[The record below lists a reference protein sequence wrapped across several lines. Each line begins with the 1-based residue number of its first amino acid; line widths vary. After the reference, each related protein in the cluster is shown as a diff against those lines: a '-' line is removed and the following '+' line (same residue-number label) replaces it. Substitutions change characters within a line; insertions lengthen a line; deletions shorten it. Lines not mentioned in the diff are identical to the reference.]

1 MAVTNFGAG
10 HETMASTLTS
20 IMALLGS
27 HQDVQTQISQEVL
40 AMTDPSQYSTATRL
54 PIMQALIKEVK
65 RLYPVISMSLPR
77 KVPSGGLH
85 LHGFYFPPNTT
96 VGCNPVALHR
106 NTDVFGPDSH
116 LFNIARWLNADP
128 DTARN
133 MERVSLSWGGG
144 SRSCPGRHLAE
155 LVVFKLVPALVK
167 DFKIEAV
174 LPPEDEGRSY
184 FLSMLTGVKTRFID
198 RQAADSTT
206 ETQNPVS

>member
-1 MAVTNFGAG
+1 
-10 HETMASTLTS
+10 MASTLTS
-20 IMALLGS
+20 IMAVLGS
-27 HQDVQTQISQEVL
+27 LQDVQAQVSREVIST
-40 AMTDPSQYSTATRL
+40 TDPSQYSTATHL
-54 PIMQALIKEVK
+54 PVLQALIKEVK

-77 KVPSGGLH
+77 KVPKGGLH
-85 LHGFYFPPNTT
+85 LQGFYFPPETT

-106 NTDVFGPDSH
+106 NQDVFGPDSH
-116 LFNIARWLNADP
+116 LFNMARWLNADT

-155 LVVFKLVPALVK
+155 LVVFKVVPALVK
-167 DFKIEAV
+167 EFRIEAV

-184 FLSMLTGVKTRFID
+184 FLSMLTGVKTRFIE
-198 RQAADSTT
+198 RQAADSNT